1 MDYLKCR
8 SPSKMAFHKRVIL
21 QRAPYE
27 NSRAMFD
34 NAANTRFVYD
44 AIMHIFA
51 CNNDW
56 DLCITPRTLYN

>member
-8 SPSKMAFHKRVIL
+8 SALKMAFHKQVIL

-34 NAANTRFVYD
+34 NAVNTRFVYD

-51 CNNDW
+51 CNND
-56 DLCITPRTLYN
+56 